1 MIMSGVVVATAAV
14 VGTGYSIYQGEKMA
28 DQQRQANE
36 RQASAQAEAKTAAE
50 KQQAVSEQAVNKANA
65 KEADMS
71 SIYAAAADA
80 GKGSGTLL
88 TGPQGSQVADMN
100 LGKST
105 LLGA

>member
-1 MIMSGVVVATAAV
+1 MSGVVVATAAV

-36 RQASAQAEAKTAAE
+36 RQAIAQAEAKTAAE
-50 KQQAVSEQAVNKANA
+50 KQQATSEQAVNKANA
-65 KEADMS
+65 KEADVS
-71 SIYAAAADA
+71 SIMAAAQEA
-80 GKGSGTLL
+80 GKGTGTGTLL